1 MMHSFAPATVGRAR
15 LAYTGYS
22 RDSAVSFDPGGA
34 AARSAITPAAM
45 SFASSGDLALEPYTV
60 VVGLPDYRAEY
71 WCESRVVHVH
81 ADDPDEAGTYATHA
95 VAASFNESTTGPDQS
110 SDDPG
115 DYTVIATFS
124 GQLVDHTK
132 N

>member
-1 MMHSFAPATVGRAR
+1 MMHSFAPAAAG
-15 LAYTGYS
+15 LAPLADTAYI
-22 RDSAVSFDPGGA
+22 RDSAASFDPGGA
-34 AARSAITPAAM
+34 AGRWALTPAALA
-45 SFASSGDLALEPYTV
+45 FASSGGVALEPYTV

-95 VAASFNESTTGPDQS
+95 VAASFNESTTEPDQS
-110 SDDPG
+110 SDDHG
-115 DYTVIATFS
+115 DYTVIATFT